1 MKAFRANPLAW
12 HRGRAGSTHCLSA
25 ADGAPEYNNL
35 QDMSDEVQLGMVIFA
50 TSLASSLRKCL
61 SRLLVTSV
69 LCDSGVF
76 LSPNVP
82 YNPRITGERQMPPP
96 AHAKDST
103 YFLNYCLL

>member
-1 MKAFRANPLAW
+1 
-12 HRGRAGSTHCLSA
+12 
-25 ADGAPEYNNL
+25 
-35 QDMSDEVQLGMVIFA
+35 MSDEEQLGIVIFA

-61 SRLLVTSV
+61 SGLLGILV

-82 YNPRITGERQMPPP
+82 YNPRIMGERQMPPP

-103 YFLNYCLL
+103 LHP

>member
-1 MKAFRANPLAW
+1 MRAVITNLLAW
-12 HRGRAGSTHCLSA
+12 HHGRAGSTHPLSA

-35 QDMSDEVQLGMVIFA
+35 QDMSDEEQLGIVIFA
-50 TSLASSLRKCL
+50 TSPASSLRKRHSEL
-61 SRLLVTSV
+61 FSILV

-76 LSPNVP
+76 LSPNIP

-103 YFLNYCLL
+103 